1 MEILA
6 PAGSMDV
13 LHAAVQ
19 SGADAVY
26 IGGTE
31 FSARR
36 SAANFTISQ
45 IAEAVRYCHLRGA
58 KLHVAANI
66 LVKEKEKQA
75 FLDYVGKLN
84 DLGIDAVIIQD
95 IGMASAVRKCYPDLP
110 LHASTQ
116 MTVTNLSGALFL
128 QNIGFSRIV
137 LARELSKEVIKK
149 ICDGIKIETEVF
161 AHGAL
166 CMSYS
171 GQCLMS
177 SIIGGRSGN
186 RGMCAQPCRLPYEL
200 DKKSGYFLSP
210 KDLSMID
217 HLTEL
222 SEIGVTS
229 LKIEGRLKRKEYV
242 AAVTGIYKKYE
253 KSGKKPTADDKNA
266 LLSAFNRS
274 GFTDGYFADKQGISM
289 MSIENPSNIS
299 ENVFSDD
306 VKICCA
312 QNANLRKREVFISAS
327 IYTGKPV
334 TVSMWDNDGH
344 FAEFFGENPLEARKN
359 GAFDINKLKEQ
370 LLKLG
375 NTPFFANSAEIM
387 TDNAAMV
394 SFSELNNARRRVCEL
409 FEADILKSEKR
420 RSIPFK
426 PSGYRKYSENPKLV
440 ADVCLIEQVD
450 ACIEAGIDEIYVPA
464 DIYEAVKAKY
474 RDIPITAKLP
484 PVTRDDRNYVKTNA
498 GRILVSNIGQID
510 KSRECIGNYRLNVA
524 NSESVAF
531 FDGFLRTTLS
541 AELNISEL
549 MQIAAG
555 NEVVAYGRL
564 SLMTMENCPLKSLG
578 KCQNGKF
585 LHYFRD
591 RMGEKFPLKCAE
603 GCVCELLNSKPI
615 YMADKLKD
623 LLKLN
628 PAALRLIFTVENPTE
643 CGKIVKDYKMGLEE
657 KDVLAPAA
665 NTFTRGHFY
674 RGVE

>member
-6 PAGSMDV
+6 PAGSMEV
-13 LHAAVQ
+13 LYAAVQ

-36 SAANFTISQ
+36 SAANFTVSQ

-84 DLGIDAVIIQD
+84 SLGVDAVIIQD

-137 LARELSKEVIKK
+137 LARELSKEAIKK

-200 DKKSGYFLSP
+200 DGKSGYLLSP

-217 HLTEL
+217 HLQEL

-253 KSGKKPTADDKNA
+253 KSGQKPTAVDKNA

-274 GFTDGYFADKQGISM
+274 GFTDGYFTDKQGISM
-289 MSIENPSNIS
+289 MSIGNPSNIS
-299 ENVFSDD
+299 ENLFSDA

-312 QNANLRKREVFISAS
+312 KNANLRKREVFISAS
-327 IYTGKPV
+327 IYTGKPI
-334 TVSMWDNDGH
+334 TVGMWDNDGH
-344 FAEFFGENPLEARKN
+344 FAEFSGENPLEKRKN
-359 GAFDINKLKEQ
+359 GTFDINKLKEQ

-387 TDNAAMV
+387 TDDEAMI
-394 SFSELNNARRRVCEL
+394 SFSELNDARRRVCEL
-409 FEADILKSEKR
+409 FEADILKTDAR
-420 RSIPFK
+420 RSF
-426 PSGYRKYSENPKLV
+426 SCALSERKKFNGTPKLV
-440 ADVCLIEQVD
+440 ADVCTLEQAD
-450 ACIEAGIDEIYVPA
+450 ACAIAGIDEIYVPA
-464 DIYEAVKAKY
+464 EIYAAVKEKY
-474 RDIPITAKLP
+474 RDIPITVKLP
-484 PVTRDDRNYVKTNA
+484 PIMRDDRDYVKTNA
-498 GRILVSNIGQID
+498 DRILVSNIGQID

-531 FDGFLRTTLS
+531 FDGFLRTTIS

-549 MQIAAG
+549 LQIAEG
-555 NEVVAYGRL
+555 NELVAYGRIT
-564 SLMTMENCPLKSLG
+564 LMTMENCPLKSAG
-578 KCQNGKF
+578 KCQKGKF
-585 LHYFRD
+585 LHHFRD

-615 YMADKLKD
+615 YMADKSKD

-628 PAALRLIFTVENPTE
+628 PGALRLIFTVENSAE
-643 CGKIVKDYKMGLEE
+643 CGKIVEDYRLGLSGN
-657 KDVLAPAA
+657 KVFAPAE